1 MSIIKQK
8 LFCFYLKLFDLDD
21 VTELSS
27 TVVKVLADVV
37 VKLDPGPRH
46 LGIENISN
54 PSNVAFLPFSPICRT
69 KGKNEK
75 RDGGDLRDQR
85 HATSAA
91 RAGTSR
97 GGDFLHRASPALQD
111 GQCDFT
117 LRDVVACR
125 RRSGKERPSTFI
137 GLYIIIY
144 HDNVHV
150 SS

>member
-37 VKLDPGPRH
+37 VKLDAGPRH
-46 LGIENISN
+46 LGSENI
-54 PSNVAFLPFSPICRT
+54 C
-69 KGKNEK
+69 
-75 RDGGDLRDQR
+75 DQR

-125 RRSGKERPSTFI
+125 RRSGKERPTFITFI
-137 GLYIIIY
+137 GLYTSIIIY